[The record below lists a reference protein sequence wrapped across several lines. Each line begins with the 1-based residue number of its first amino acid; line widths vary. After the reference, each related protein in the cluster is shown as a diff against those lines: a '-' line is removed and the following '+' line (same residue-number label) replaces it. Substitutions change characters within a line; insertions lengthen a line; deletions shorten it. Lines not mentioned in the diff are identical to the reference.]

1 MNASTP
7 HTSSNP
13 KPGPGARPDPPSEAI
28 RDGASCSDSES
39 DPDLGLGLALE
50 PEPNPDP
57 DMAYLRRTYG
67 HHWCIWRTPNWWMAT
82 ARINGVT
89 PTLMERTP
97 DDLERRLRNPGR
109 QIGGPIA
116 T

>member
-7 HTSSNP
+7 PTNSNP
-13 KPGPGARPDPPSEAI
+13 KPDPESTPCTAPRPDSEA
-28 RDGASCSDSES
+28 
-39 DPDLGLGLALE
+39 DPDLAH
-50 PEPNPDP
+50 
-57 DMAYLRRTYG
+57 LRRTYG
-67 HHWCIWRTPNWWMAT
+67 YHWCIWRTPNWWMAT

-89 PTLMERTP
+89 PTVMERTP
-97 DDLERRLRNPGR
+97 DDLARQLRNPGR

>member
-1 MNASTP
+1 MAL
-7 HTSSNP
+7 
-13 KPGPGARPDPPSEAI
+13 APDPHL
-28 RDGASCSDSES
+28 
-39 DPDLGLGLALE
+39 DPDL
-50 PEPNPDP
+50 
-57 DMAYLRRTYG
+57 AYLRRTYG

>member
-1 MNASTP
+1 MDASTP
-7 HTSSNP
+7 PTSSKP
-13 KPGPGARPDPPSEAI
+13 KLGPGARPDPASEAT
-28 RDGASCSDSES
+28 RYGASCSDSES
-39 DPDLGLGLALE
+39 GPGLGLSPEPDPDPDPDLAH
-50 PEPNPDP
+50 
-57 DMAYLRRTYG
+57 LRRTYG
-67 HHWCIWRTPNWWMAT
+67 HHWCIWRTTNWWMAT

-97 DDLERRLRNPGR
+97 DELERRLRNPGR